1 MGGSFRPCGR
11 GSANRRGIPFGIRPL
26 RHARRRRAAASGQ
39 HRPLRNVLPA
49 DRRAAGRHH
58 HGGTGR
64 RSTAAADRPRHLPP
78 FGERRLGLHASGQR
92 YPRSRRRGRP
102 HAARIPHLSLHPPRT
117 QRRDARPA
125 PLEDSA
131 VAGRRTGAAAGLRQQ
146 LPRLPA
152 PAPHRRLFGGARSR
166 LDAQI
171 RRAETRHRGRKLLQR
186 RRADHRRLR
195 HLRSER

>member
-1 MGGSFRPCGR
+1 MKRFITLWAALFALAGAGAQTAEVFR
-11 GSANRRGIPFGIRPL
+11 SEFVPFDTRDDAAL
-26 RHARRRRAAASGQ
+26 AASGQ

-92 YPRSRRRGRP
+92 RPRSRRRGRP

-131 VAGRRTGAAAGLRQQ
+131 VAGPTRRRRGWPTPTATSSSSTGSTSTTIRW
-146 LPRLPA
+146 
-152 PAPHRRLFGGARSR
+152 RSFPT
-166 LDAQI
+166 
-171 RRAETRHRGRKLLQR
+171 RRANT
-186 RRADHRRLR
+186 AC
-195 HLRSER
+195 